1 MKDIVVS
8 FTFTL
13 TLEQTDVHW
22 LEEQLLAQREHAA
35 LVVLRKAVAAIAAE
49 VESNPA
55 ACPKCGKPMIRRGR
69 VSRRVETL
77 LGVLTVERV
86 RLRCLECHED
96 QYPLDDAMGLAPRM
110 ESTVGVRER
119 ALWTAVELSYEKS
132 EAFLYKFTGLTVSHG
147 MLHRWARE
155 EGEWLL
161 AHDEAHRAAVFAP
174 GASVPTV
181 AAPSPVVYVQVDGTG
196 VHERGR
202 PHGMEC
208 KVGVIFSKR
217 VTISKG
223 RVELLDKHRYAAFST
238 AQNFGEQF
246 YLECARYGLHGAR
259 VVFVGDGAHWI
270 QHLQQWHFPDAL
282 YVLDLWHLE
291 RKVQQVFGED
301 AAPLVATCVG
311 CARVG
316 DSRGLLRTLFDERR
330 HARTTERRMAISD
343 LIRYV
348 VLNRNGIEHIPR
360 AEAMGSGAVE
370 KQVDVIVAR
379 RLKRR
384 GMSWY
389 RRGSAALLRLRL
401 LKLNGEWD
409 SYWDQRRKQFA
420 RLAA

>member
-1 MKDIVVS
+1 MKDIVIS

-35 LVVLRKAVAAIAAE
+35 LVVLQKAAAAIAAE
-49 VESNPA
+49 VEANPA

-86 RLRCLECHED
+86 RVRCLECHED
-96 QYPLDDAMGLAPRM
+96 QYPLDEAMGLAPRM

-132 EAFLYKFTGLTVSHG
+132 EDFLHKFTGLTVSHG
-147 MLHRWARE
+147 MLHRW
-155 EGEWLL
+155 
-161 AHDEAHRAAVFAP
+161 
-174 GASVPTV
+174 
-181 AAPSPVVYVQVDGTG
+181 
-196 VHERGR
+196 
-202 PHGMEC
+202 
-208 KVGVIFSKR
+208 KVGVIFSER
-217 VTISKG
+217 AAISKG

-246 YLECARYGLHGAR
+246 YLACARYGLHGAR

-270 QHLQQWHFPDAL
+270 RHLQQLHFPDAL

-291 RKVQQVFGED
+291 RKGQQVFGED
-301 AAPLVATCVG
+301 AEPLVATCVG

-330 HARTTERRMAISD
+330 HARTTERRMAIGD
-343 LIRYV
+343 LIRYG
-348 VLNRNGIEHIPR
+348 VLNREGIEHIPR

-409 SYWDQRRKQFA
+409 SYWDQRRKEFA